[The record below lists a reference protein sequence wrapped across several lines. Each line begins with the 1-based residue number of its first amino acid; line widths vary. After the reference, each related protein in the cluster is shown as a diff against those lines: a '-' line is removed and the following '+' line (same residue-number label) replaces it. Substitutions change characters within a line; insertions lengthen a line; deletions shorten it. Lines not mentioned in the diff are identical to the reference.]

1 MATQVNIN
9 TKEEGEQH
17 RRKKRIVY
25 AITVTIINHNNMYI
39 NKHEGPRGEG
49 LKADVATS

>member
-1 MATQVNIN
+1 MDIN
-9 TKEEGEQH
+9 TKKEGEQH

-39 NKHEGPRGEG
+39 NKHKGTRGEG
-49 LKADVATS
+49 LRADIATS